1 MLLKTALAVTL
12 AFAATAATAAPE
24 TYSIDPGHT
33 QVLFSWNH
41 FGFSHPTGNFD
52 DISGSIVYDADDL
65 SKSTVEVT
73 IVTSSINTHVPALD
87 EHLQKDDFFDAAKY
101 PKITFKSTAVEPGAT
116 KSTFKVT
123 GNLDLHGVSKPV
135 VLMATLNKAGEHPM
149 SKTPTIGFDATATL
163 SRSAFGIA
171 KYVPN
176 IADEVTLR
184 ITTEAVGK
192 RPEKAE

>member
-1 MLLKTALAVTL
+1 MLRKTALAVAL

-24 TYSIDPGHT
+24 TYSMDPGHT
-33 QVLFSWNH
+33 QILFSWNH
-41 FGFSHPTGNFD
+41 FGFSHPTANFD
-52 DISGSIVYDADDL
+52 DVSGTIVYDADEISNSSVD
-65 SKSTVEVT
+65 VT

-87 EHLQKDDFFDAAKY
+87 EHLQKDEFFDAAKY
-101 PKITFKSTAVEPGAT
+101 PKITFKSTAVEAGASKGT
-116 KSTFKVT
+116 LKVT
-123 GNLDLHGVSKPV
+123 GDLNLHGVSKPV
-135 VLMATLNKAGEHPM
+135 VLMATLNKVGDHPM

-176 IADEVTLR
+176 IADEVSLR

-192 RPEKAE
+192 RPEKSE

>member
-1 MLLKTALAVTL
+1 MLRKTALAVAL

-24 TYSIDPGHT
+24 TYSMDPGHT
-33 QVLFSWNH
+33 QILFSWNH
-41 FGFSHPTGNFD
+41 FGFSHPTANFD
-52 DISGSIVYDADDL
+52 DVSGTIVYDADKISNSSVD
-65 SKSTVEVT
+65 VT

-87 EHLQKDDFFDAAKY
+87 EHLQKDEFFDAAKY
-101 PKITFKSTAVEPGAT
+101 PKITFKSTAVEAGASKGT
-116 KSTFKVT
+116 LKVT
-123 GNLDLHGVSKPV
+123 GDLNLHGVSKPV
-135 VLMATLNKAGEHPM
+135 VLMATLNKVGDHPM

-176 IADEVTLR
+176 IADEVSLR

-192 RPEKAE
+192 RPEKSE